1 MVDCDQRELRRSG
14 DKEPLRPLIITN
26 VRDQARAIRSFDL
39 MPEGVTETH
48 GVTFV
53 PGQVAVLEVA
63 GEPPA
68 YFAFASAPED
78 PELEVLVK
86 QKMGA
91 SNLIFDMQR
100 GAKINLLEVAGHGFA
115 LDEQRS
121 KDLVFVAMGTGVA
134 PLRSALRHVL
144 KRRNE
149 FGEIVVLYGARTPDD
164 FCFRDETD
172 GWKDAGVELR
182 QVISKPDGHDWSGPT
197 GYVQSLLDHVLP
209 ELKSPVALICG
220 SPEMI
225 EQTRGRLGQ
234 MGFAPNEIL
243 TNY

>member
-1 MVDCDQRELRRSG
+1 V
-14 DKEPLRPLIITN
+14 RPLIITN
-26 VRDQARAIRSFDL
+26 VREQARAVRSFDL
-39 MPEGVTETH
+39 MPEGATGTH
-48 GVTFV
+48 GVAFV

-63 GEPPA
+63 GEAPA

-78 PELEVLVK
+78 PELEVLIK

-91 SNLIFDMQR
+91 SNIIFDLQPGSR
-100 GAKINLLEVAGHGFA
+100 ISLLDVAGHGFA
-115 LDEQRS
+115 LDQQRGR
-121 KDLVFVAMGTGVA
+121 DLVFVAMGTGVA

-144 KRRNE
+144 QRGDEYGR
-149 FGEIVVLYGARTPDD
+149 FVVLYGARTPDD

-172 GWKDAGVELR
+172 GWKEAGVELR

-225 EQTRGRLGQ
+225 EQSRGRLIQ